1 MQCRN
6 EKDKKDGNGMEIQIV
21 SGFLG
26 AGKTT
31 FINQYL
37 PLLEGRTVVIENEFG
52 DIGLDGGMM
61 PEDVPVKEL
70 YSGCICCS
78 LAIDFRKGIREI
90 AETFRPDRIVIE
102 PSGVGRLSD
111 IINACMQVKE
121 KDGVDLTITKLITV
135 VDLAG
140 LEEYADGFGAF
151 YQDQIRNAGLLLLSH
166 LETVS
171 LKEKKCL
178 IERIRQMN
186 PKAIIYGED
195 WRVMYSD
202 ALLELVE
209 MTGDHERNRKVGMIL
224 PRSEKQVFS
233 SISIQGTRA
242 ISESDLMRILRELKA
257 ERYGKVIRAKGIIE
271 DTDGRRMH
279 FDYTPSAVSIKEMDT
294 AAGDKKDTVAV
305 VIGCELKEQ
314 AIRTLFL

>member
-1 MQCRN
+1 
-6 EKDKKDGNGMEIQIV
+6 MEIQIV

-31 FINQYL
+31 FLNQYL
-37 PLLEGRTVVIENEFG
+37 PLLEGSTVVIENEYG
-52 DIGLDGGMM
+52 DIGLDGELM
-61 PEDVPVKEL
+61 PKDVPVREL

-90 AETFRPDRIVIE
+90 AETFRPNRIVIE

-111 IINACMQVKE
+111 IVNACMQAKE

-140 LEEYADGFGAF
+140 FEEYAEGFGAF

-166 LETVS
+166 LENVS
-171 LKEKKCL
+171 AKEKKRL
-178 IERIRQMN
+178 IEKIRQMN

-195 WRVMYSD
+195 WRVMYPE

-224 PRSEKQVFS
+224 PRYEKQVFS

-242 ISESDLMRILRELKA
+242 MSESDLMRILWELKA
-257 ERYGKVIRAKGIIE
+257 ERYGQVLRAKGITE
-271 DTDGRRMH
+271 DMDGRRMH
-279 FDYTPSAVSIKEMDT
+279 FDYTPSEVSIKEMDT
-294 AAGDKKDTVAV
+294 VAGDEKDTVAV

>member
-1 MQCRN
+1 M
-6 EKDKKDGNGMEIQIV
+6 

-31 FINQYL
+31 FLNQYL
-37 PLLEGRTVVIENEFG
+37 PLLEGSTVVIENEYG
-52 DIGLDGGMM
+52 DIGLDGELM
-61 PEDVPVKEL
+61 PKDVPVREL

-90 AETFRPDRIVIE
+90 AETFRPNRIVIE

-111 IINACMQVKE
+111 IVNACMQAKE

-140 LEEYADGFGAF
+140 FEEYAEGFGAF

-171 LKEKKCL
+171 AKEKKRL
-178 IERIRQMN
+178 IEKIRQMN

-195 WRVMYSD
+195 WRVMYPET
-202 ALLELVE
+202 LLELVE

-224 PRSEKQVFS
+224 PRYEKQVFS

-242 ISESDLMRILRELKA
+242 MSESDLMRILQELKA
-257 ERYGKVIRAKGIIE
+257 ERYGQVLRAKGITE
-271 DTDGRRMH
+271 DMDGRRMH
-279 FDYTPSAVSIKEMDT
+279 FDYTPSEVSIKEMDT
-294 AAGDKKDTVAV
+294 AAGDEKDTVAV